1 MAQFEPEI
9 KDINFKQPLEFV
21 LLDNYFPDVFTEFQI
36 WNWKPFRFGLLRI
49 LERSSK
55 SQPKY
60 KCFFFLKKIAV
71 KKGVKSEKN
80 FVDNLVYKVLRLF
93 ANFPFTTTECKP
105 DYW

>member
-1 MAQFEPEI
+1 M
-9 KDINFKQPLEFV
+9 
-21 LLDNYFPDVFTEFQI
+21 
-36 WNWKPFRFGLLRI
+36 
-49 LERSSK
+49 
-55 SQPKY
+55 
-60 KCFFFLKKIAV
+60 FFFLKKIAV